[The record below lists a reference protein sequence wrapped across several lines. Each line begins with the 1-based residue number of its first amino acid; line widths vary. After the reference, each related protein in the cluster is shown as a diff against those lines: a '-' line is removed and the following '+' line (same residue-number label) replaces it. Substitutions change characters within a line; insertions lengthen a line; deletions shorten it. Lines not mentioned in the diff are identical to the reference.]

1 MIVLKSTE
9 ELKKVFGRL
18 IGTLS
23 VPVEWDGSFVVMDN
37 FLVLSG
43 KERSVIFNYD
53 TRRVSTNI
61 IDLKLDRV
69 KPQAIAPDSQLINIF
84 NLVLYAFGKWG
95 ALKGITV
102 EKDEGQ
108 INTLFGAVFGQ
119 IGVKAEYTS
128 QHCFLYKGDMRITY
142 EDAIQLAIE
151 KDNSADEDES
161 EEEKNAG
168 LWHNMVW
175 KTANEEF
182 AFSRTSIE
190 ERKRGRLGHNF
201 YKVGYACPRC
211 EDKLYMAVFP
221 EKDEPIIDTVNGQVR
236 MARVFHCPECSVF
249 FTPIPLKN
257 LTDKDVFMLDF
268 EGDKSAAGD
277 YMEMLGKLAGDEPN
291 GNYNEYVGAEKPEEE
306 EKRPDLNSIDK
317 GIKDDRV
324 DLNGIDKGIRDDRV
338 DLNGIDK
345 GIRDDRVDLNG
356 IDKGIRDDRVDLNGI
371 DKGIRDDYRDLNSV
385 DKFDEIIRAEEG
397 FYPEEYVKRMEP
409 EFEHFWDRM
418 VEESEDRV
426 EDAEREGG
434 RGSASGE
441 ARERSAKRI
450 KLGRGKSKS
459 ENDERDEESEEEHR
473 KMAGGRDEASQE
485 EKEKRERIMREREER
500 ERAEREKREKAA
512 QEKLI
517 YNVEHASGKSYAALS
532 NLGRELESSG
542 LKTETKRRLEKI
554 INDAKIES
562 AKLEADALMA
572 KLPSVLG
579 ENAYRTYKDKLKSYK
594 ELDTTEY
601 ERELDNRRHQ
611 AERNEAEDILKRS
624 RRSTR
629 QDLLDMLEA
638 IKGRK
643 FSGDI
648 EKEYADRVLDAVA
661 KLDKRR
667 IDDACRDSADY
678 TGEELERLYNGIRD
692 ENFLPEI
699 KNPALDSVAKRLK
712 RIKNEEAGLLVAR
725 LKKELQNNSVSDNDR
740 HYFYPAAE
748 VLENRGGGDV
758 IERMEYAKGTYGVS
772 MGDFEYPIMMVDTTR
787 AQSGKEGMLLTPEGV
802 YYSNFVTCGNI
813 KVEDIRSIEVSSGF
827 LGKAVTAHLN
837 DGSKVKLPHV
847 VDAKELKGY
856 AKALNDFVMYLKERP
871 FSRKEKY
878 LAKEKHEVICC
889 FRCGY
894 VYKGLKECPKCGYKQ
909 NV

>member
-1 MIVLKSTE
+1 MIVLKSTD
-9 ELKKVFGRL
+9 ELKKVFDRL
-18 IGTLS
+18 IGTLP
-23 VPVEWDGSFVVMDN
+23 VPVEWDGNFVVMDN

-43 KERSVIFNYD
+43 RERSVIFNYD

-61 IDLKLDRV
+61 VDLKLDKV
-69 KPQAIAPDSQLINIF
+69 KAQAISPDSQLINIF

-102 EKDEGQ
+102 EKDETQ
-108 INTLFGAVFGQ
+108 INALFGAVFGQ
-119 IGVKAEYTS
+119 IGVTAEYNA

-151 KDNSADEDES
+151 KDNSADEDGS
-161 EEEKNAG
+161 EEEKTAG

-175 KTANEEF
+175 KTASEEF

-190 ERKRGRLGHNF
+190 ERKRGGLGHNF

-221 EKDEPIIDTVNGQVR
+221 EKDEPVIDTVNGQVR

-257 LTDKDVFMLDF
+257 LTDRDVFMLDF

-291 GNYNEYVGAEKPEEE
+291 GNYNEYVGAEKPKEE
-306 EKRPDLNSIDK
+306 EKRPDPNGIDK

-345 GIRDDRVDLNG
+345 GIKDDRVDLNG

-371 DKGIRDDYRDLNSV
+371 DKGIGDDYRDLNSA

-409 EFEHFWDRM
+409 EFERFWDRM

-426 EDAEREGG
+426 EDA
-434 RGSASGE
+434 
-441 ARERSAKRI
+441 
-450 KLGRGKSKS
+450 GRGKSKS
-459 ENDERDEESEEEHR
+459 EAEEREEKSEEEHR
-473 KMAGGRDEASQE
+473 RAPGGRGEASQE

-500 ERAEREKREKAA
+500 EKAEREKREKAA

-517 YNVEHASGKSYAALS
+517 YNVEHSQGKSYAALS
-532 NLGRELESSG
+532 NLDRELASSA
-542 LKTETKRRLEKI
+542 LKTDTKRRLEKI
-554 INDAKIES
+554 INDAKIDS
-562 AKLEADALMA
+562 AKVEAETLMS

-579 ENAYRTYKDKLKSYK
+579 EKAYRAYKDKLKSYK

-601 ERELDNRRHQ
+601 EKELDNRRHQ
-611 AERNEAEDILKRS
+611 AERSEAEDILKRS

-629 QDLLDMLEA
+629 KDLLDMLDA

-648 EKEYADRVLDAVA
+648 EKEYSDRVLDAVA

-678 TGEELERLYNGIRD
+678 TGEELEKLYNNIKEED
-692 ENFLPEI
+692 FLPEI
-699 KNPALDSVAKRLK
+699 KNPALDSVAKRLR

-725 LKKELQNNSVSDNDR
+725 LKKELQNNNVSDNDR

-748 VLENRGGGDV
+748 VLEDRNGRDV

-787 AQSGKEGMLLTPEGV
+787 AQSGKEGMLLTPEAV

-813 KVEDIRSIEVSSGF
+813 KVEDIRAIEASTGF
-827 LGKAVTAHLN
+827 LGKSVTAHLN

-878 LAKEKHEVICC
+878 LAKERHDVICC

>member
-61 IDLKLDRV
+61 IDLKLDKV

-161 EEEKNAG
+161 EEEKTAG

-175 KTANEEF
+175 KTASEEF

-190 ERKRGRLGHNF
+190 ERRRGRLGHNF

-257 LTDKDVFMLDF
+257 LTDRDVFMLDF

-291 GNYNEYVGAEKPEEE
+291 GNYNEYVGAEKPKEE

-317 GIKDDRV
+317 GIK
-324 DLNGIDKGIRDDRV
+324 DDRV

-426 EDAEREGG
+426 EGAE
-434 RGSASGE
+434 
-441 ARERSAKRI
+441 
-450 KLGRGKSKS
+450 RGKSKP
-459 ENDERDEESEEEHR
+459 EALEREEEADEKHR
-473 KMAGGRDEASQE
+473 RAHGGRGEASQE
-485 EKEKRERIMREREER
+485 EKEKRERIMREER

-517 YNVEHASGKSYAALS
+517 YNVEHAAGKSYAALS

-629 QDLLDMLEA
+629 QDLLDMLEV

-725 LKKELQNNSVSDNDR
+725 LKKELQNNGVSDNDK

-748 VLENRGGGDV
+748 ALENRGGGDV

-772 MGDFEYPIMMVDTTR
+772 MSDFEYPIMMVDTTR

-813 KVEDIRSIEVSSGF
+813 KVEDIRSIEASSGF
-827 LGKAVTAHLN
+827 LGKAVTAYLN

-878 LAKEKHEVICC
+878 LAKEKHDVICC

>member
-1 MIVLKSTE
+1 MIVLKSTD
-9 ELKKVFGRL
+9 ELKKVFDRL
-18 IGTLS
+18 IGTLP
-23 VPVEWDGSFVVMDN
+23 VPVEWDGNFVVMDN

-43 KERSVIFNYD
+43 RERSVIFNYD

-61 IDLKLDRV
+61 VDLKLDKV
-69 KPQAIAPDSQLINIF
+69 KAQAISPDSQLINIF

-102 EKDEGQ
+102 EKDEAQ
-108 INTLFGAVFGQ
+108 INALFGAVFGQ
-119 IGVKAEYTS
+119 IGVTAEYNA

-151 KDNSADEDES
+151 KDNDVDEDGNGED
-161 EEEKNAG
+161 KAAG

-175 KTANEEF
+175 KVVNEEF

-190 ERKRGRLGHNF
+190 ERKRGRLGNNF
-201 YKVGYACPRC
+201 YKVGYDCPRC
-211 EDKLYMAVFP
+211 GQKLYMAVFP
-221 EKDEPIIDTVNGQVR
+221 EKDEPVIDTVNGQVR
-236 MARVFHCPECSVF
+236 MARVFHCPECSIF

-257 LTDKDVFMLDF
+257 LTDKDVFILDF
-268 EGDKSAAGD
+268 DGDKSAAGD

-291 GNYNEYVGAEKPEEE
+291 GNYNEYVGAEKPKDE

-317 GIKDDRV
+317 GIRDNRV

-345 GIRDDRVDLNG
+345 GINDERIDLNG
-356 IDKGIRDDRVDLNGI
+356 IDKGIS
-371 DKGIRDDYRDLNSV
+371 DDYRDLNGV
-385 DKFDEIIRAEEG
+385 NKFDEIIKAEEG

-409 EFEHFWDRM
+409 EYEKFWDRM
-418 VEESEDRV
+418 VEESEERV
-426 EDAEREGG
+426 EEAGENSARGRRPGREKFY
-434 RGSASGE
+434 E
-441 ARERSAKRI
+441 EQPRETRRQMGTEHAKP
-450 KLGRGKSKS
+450 
-459 ENDERDEESEEEHR
+459 EEH
-473 KMAGGRDEASQE
+473 AAAP
-485 EKEKRERIMREREER
+485 EKENRSDRRREAEE
-500 ERAEREKREKAA
+500 AREKAA

-517 YNVEHASGKSYAALS
+517 YNVEHSSGKSYAALS
-532 NLGRELESSG
+532 NLDKELASSA
-542 LKTETKRRLEKI
+542 LKTDTKRRLEKI
-554 INDAKIES
+554 IKDAKINS
-562 AKLEADALMA
+562 AKVEVETLMS
-572 KLPSVLG
+572 KLPDVLG
-579 ENAYRTYKDKLKSYK
+579 EKAYHTYKDKLKSYK

-601 ERELDNRRHQ
+601 EKELDNRRHQ
-611 AERNEAEDILKRS
+611 AERSEAEDILKRS

-629 QDLLDMLEA
+629 KDLLDMLDA

-648 EKEYADRVLDAVA
+648 EKEYSDRVLDAVA

-678 TGEELERLYNGIRD
+678 TGEELEKLYNNIKE

-699 KNPALDSVAKRLK
+699 KNPALDSVAKRLR

-725 LKKELQNNSVSDNDR
+725 LKKELQNNNVSDNDR

-748 VLENRGGGDV
+748 VLENRNGGDV

-787 AQSGKEGMLLTPEGV
+787 TQSGKEGMLLTPEAV

-813 KVEDIRSIEVSSGF
+813 KVEDIRAIEASTGF
-827 LGKAVTAHLN
+827 LGKSVTAYLN

-878 LAKEKHEVICC
+878 LAKEKHDVICC